1 MDAIFMPVQKV
12 DFKIENVYNENNE
25 VTERLL
31 IEIWTNGSISPAT
44 TILNAS
50 QMIVDLFSSI
60 TKTTFVDKILESE
73 NSNNSALSLD
83 PNTNIPIEE
92 LQLPVR
98 AYNCL
103 KRAQINTVGQ
113 LLKYSPEQLQEI
125 KNFGRKSANEVF
137 AALKNKLGI
146 TLS

>member
-12 DFKIENVYNENNE
+12 DFKIENVYNEYNE

-50 QMIVDLFSSI
+50 QLIVDLFSSI
-60 TKTTFVDKILESE
+60 TKTTFTDKILDSE
-73 NSNNSALSLD
+73 NSTNSALSLD

>member
-1 MDAIFMPVQKV
+1 MN
-12 DFKIENVYNENNE
+12 KIENVYNERNE
-25 VTERLL
+25 VTERLIL
-31 IEIWTNGSISPAT
+31 EIWTNGSISPAT
-44 TILNAS
+44 TIITAS
-50 QMIVDLFSSI
+50 QMIVDLFNSI
-60 TKTTFVDKILESE
+60 TKTQFVNTILESE
-73 NSNNSALSLD
+73 DSKNAKLSLD
-83 PNTNIPIEE
+83 PTINIPIEE

>member
-1 MDAIFMPVQKV
+1 
-12 DFKIENVYNENNE
+12 
-25 VTERLL
+25 L
-31 IEIWTNGSISPAT
+31 NGYTPYAFI
-44 TILNAS
+44 
-50 QMIVDLFSSI
+50 
-60 TKTTFVDKILESE
+60 DKILESE